1 MIKKLLFLIWPPY
14 EAYLTHK
21 EIDRKLR
28 ELGDKARFAEIV
40 SRLTSVL
47 PSGVALDGLE
57 DRALNVQRSEMERN
71 EAIESKAAALTGNMA
86 IAVAIVSIVPMLF
99 KQDWG
104 LPNWC
109 AISGGTA
116 YLLAIIHLLVG
127 IYYAIKVRKVQGY
140 EVPCVK
146 RLMDLLQDKKWQE
159 IDRAVAALA
168 QTEWN
173 EPILT
178 KKANL
183 LMVAEALSLRGL
195 ALMAFGAVFSI
206 LAKLVIRP

>member
-14 EAYLTHK
+14 EAYLTHN

-40 SRLTSVL
+40 SRLTRIL
-47 PSGVALDGLE
+47 PPGVALDGLE

-86 IAVAIVSIVPMLF
+86 IAVTIVSIVPMLF

-146 RLMDLLQDKKWQE
+146 RLMELLRDKKWQE

-195 ALMAFGAVFSI
+195 ALMAFEAVFSI

>member
-1 MIKKLLFLIWPPY
+1 MIKEFLFWIWPPY
-14 EAYLTHK
+14 EAYLTHS

-40 SRLTSVL
+40 SRLTRVL

-57 DRALNVQRSEMERN
+57 DRALNVQQSEMERN

-86 IAVAIVSIVPMLF
+86 IAVTIVSIVPALF

-109 AISGGTA
+109 SISVATA

-140 EVPCVK
+140 EIPCVE
-146 RLMDLLQDKKWQE
+146 RLVELLRDKKWQE
-159 IDRAVAALA
+159 LDRAVAALA

-195 ALMAFGAVFSI
+195 ALIGFAAVFSI